1 MFTVLFTSVLAVNN
15 LNTNDNPWPRW
26 HKPYVST
33 EVTNLSSQGVIRAN
47 MSVSMTAVV
56 NIYSVCGG
64 VETLRK
70 GEEDKGRWHFH
81 KSECVSWTALLVLSN
96 QASNCACLLLHV
108 LGLSAWKKDL
118 CSPRSR
124 SLKQRFVLMFLKEN
138 TLKKPL
144 HGRWALRAS
153 PARVRMHVLH
163 APSLADYTY
172 LKTICGMEQSGD
184 LLISHH
190 NWELI
195 Y

>member
-1 MFTVLFTSVLAVNN
+1 MFIVLFTSVLAVNN

-81 KSECVSWTALLVLSN
+81 KSECVSWTALFVLSK
-96 QASNCACLLLHV
+96 QASNWPCLLLHV
-108 LGLSAWKKDL
+108 SVWALGKKKEDL

-124 SLKQRFVLMFLKEN
+124 PLKQCFVLMFLKEN

-153 PARVRMHVLH
+153 PATVRMHVLH
-163 APSLADYTY
+163 TPSLAAYTY
-172 LKTICGMEQSGD
+172 LKTICGMVQSGD
-184 LLISHH
+184 SHH